1 MAALLALAISFSTL
15 ASAPTTTTTLPP
27 PGAGLGLI
35 PGSPKEPALWEIRP
49 PEMVG
54 GLPLT
59 PDRGAPTHGTL
70 FAGVAAAL
78 LAALRA
84 AAAQRRRDIASI
96 PSTPP
101 DMVVLFVSG
110 FDQPP
115 ESEFAQLIEWMKL
128 SPDQV
133 RYFDYRWVKPVD
145 DHEAATRRAGNG
157 ELVDGLHA
165 HLAGMAA
172 MSDRPIYL
180 VGFSKGGAAIAG
192 LLKRWDGHPADAV
205 PSVVGAALLDPPISG
220 RLFGALQSVGSFISV
235 LPNDGGYTPTHCGF
249 LGHFGCHDTR
259 VDLGKDSG
267 VEVVVFRHEDSQ
279 LANFRDHPEGLR
291 VYELED
297 GLPSG
302 LGFSDRI
309 TTAHKAVFASPEVAA
324 CIAHEMRRVRTCEW
338 EKQGP

>member
-1 MAALLALAISFSTL
+1 V
-15 ASAPTTTTTLPP
+15 
-27 PGAGLGLI
+27 
-35 PGSPKEPALWEIRP
+35 
-49 PEMVG
+49 VG

-59 PDRGAPTHGTL
+59 PGSDAPTQGVF
-70 FAGVAAAL
+70 FAGIAAAL
-78 LAALRA
+78 LAALQA
-84 AAAQRRRDIASI
+84 AATQRRRRIASI
-96 PSTPP
+96 PSAPSEIT
-101 DMVVLFVSG
+101 VLFVSG
-110 FDQPP
+110 FDQSP
-115 ESEFAQLIEWMKL
+115 EGEFAQLIEWMKL

-192 LLKRWDGHPADAV
+192 LLKRWDQHPGDAV

-220 RLFGALQSVGSFISV
+220 RLLGMLQSAGSFIST

-249 LGHFGCHDTR
+249 LGHLDCHDTR
-259 VDLGKDSG
+259 VDLGKEAG
-267 VEVVVFRHEDSQ
+267 VEVIVFRHEDSQ
-279 LANFRDHPEGLR
+279 LANFRDHPDGLR
-291 VYELED
+291 VYELEG